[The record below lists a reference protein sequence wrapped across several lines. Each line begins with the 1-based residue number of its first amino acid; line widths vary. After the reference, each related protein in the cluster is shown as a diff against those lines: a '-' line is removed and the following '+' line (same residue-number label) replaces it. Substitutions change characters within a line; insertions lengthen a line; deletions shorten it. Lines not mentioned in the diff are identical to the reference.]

1 MAKANTTQLPRGFR
15 NNNPLNI
22 RIGNVW
28 LGEVD
33 TPTDPHFEQF
43 VSMKYGLRAAFV
55 LLRRYIRHYK
65 RQTIAAIISAWA
77 PSNENNTNRYID
89 MVSQLMG
96 IAPDAPIDYSDQD
109 TMVKLVQAMCVVE
122 NGRPLPDE
130 KLIYQAYQMA

>member
-55 LLRRYIRHYK
+55 LLRRYIWHYK

-77 PSNENNTNRYID
+77 PSTENNTNKYIEV
-89 MVSQLMG
+89 VSGLMG
-96 IAPDAPIDYSDQD
+96 IAPDAPIDYSDKD

-130 KLIYQAYQMA
+130 KLINQAYEMA

>member
-1 MAKANTTQLPRGFR
+1 MAKANKEVLPRGFR

-28 LGEVD
+28 LGEVLF
-33 TPTDPHFEQF
+33 PSDPNFEQF
-43 VSMKYGLRAAFV
+43 ISMKYGLRAAFV

-96 IAPDAPIDYSDQD
+96 IAPDEPIDYSDLD

>member
-1 MAKANTTQLPRGFR
+1 MAKANAVQLPRGFR

-33 TPTDPHFEQF
+33 TPTDPNFEQF

-65 RQTIAAIISAWA
+65 RTTIADIISAWA
-77 PSNENNTNRYID
+77 PSSENNTTKYIEV
-89 MVSQLMG
+89 VSGLMN
-96 IAPDAPIDYSDQD
+96 IPSDQPLKYED
-109 TMVKLVQAMCVVE
+109 IDIMVKLVQAMCIVE
-122 NGRPLPDE
+122 NGRPLPNE
-130 KLIYQAYQMA
+130 FVIYLAYKMA